1 MCILSPD
8 QPHASGPL
16 NHRLFVRS
24 EHRERVGKSPKEL
37 LTGQRHAHWLVLLG
51 YTPFTRN

>member
-37 LTGQRHAHWLVLLG
+37 LTGQRHAHWLV
-51 YTPFTRN
+51 